1 MGPFRVVV
9 VAPILHLFP
18 GIRKAEEPVRVET
31 FRPEATVEYLD
42 IGIVRRLSG
51 PGEVQG
57 NTALIRPQIQI
68 ARRELGALIDTNCC
82 RESHHPA
89 GP

>member
-9 VAPILHLFP
+9 VAPIFHLFP

-31 FRPEATVEYLD
+31 FRPEAAVECFD
-42 IGIVRRLSG
+42 VGIVRRLSG

-57 NTALIRPQIQI
+57 GTALIRLQIKI
-68 ARRELGALIDTNCC
+68 AR
-82 RESHHPA
+82 H
-89 GP
+89 